1 MRAYRLLFATGAV
14 AALLLYVLVLRGPAP
29 GPAGSPTADGET
41 GRPVR
46 GGHLTA
52 TLRAEP
58 RTLNRVVDA
67 AFPTHLL
74 SLLTGAR
81 LARIHPVTQEPEPWL
96 AESVELA
103 ADARSLAVR
112 LRPDLRWSDGTPL
125 TADDVAFSLRA
136 AYETTGSVLAD
147 TLRVN
152 GRPLTATVEAP
163 DRLTIHAPAPYAP
176 LPRLL
181 DALPI
186 LPKHALEAA
195 LAEGTLGARCTPREP
210 CPSAGPFV
218 VSRYDAGERIVL
230 ARNPHYWRT
239 GEDGLPLPYIDG
251 LTLTIVPDQNAELLH
266 LTSGS
271 VDLTQSEPR
280 AEDIRV
286 LREAEAAGRVRLVEA
301 GPGLDRQML
310 WFNLGPAPI
319 DPARGFLRDRRFR
332 QAVSLAVDR
341 QGFADTVFLGA
352 ADPSPFPVTAANRA
366 WHAADL
372 PAPAYDPRRAAEL
385 LEAMG
390 LQDRDNDGVR
400 EDGAGRPVR
409 FTVLVQ
415 AGITAA
421 ERGAAFLRDALANL
435 GVAVDVVALD
445 LAAIFGRW
453 GSGEYDAIYHF
464 LQMTDTDP
472 AGNLD
477 FWLSRGSAHLWHPR
491 QATPATTW
499 EAEIDRLMLAQA
511 ASPDRAERVR
521 LFREVQRILGEEN
534 PAIWFAA
541 PRVYVAHSP
550 RVGGVIPAVT
560 RPQVL
565 WNADE
570 LWVR

>member
-1 MRAYRLLFATGAV
+1 MTSRRLFFALAAA
-14 AALLLYVLVLRGPAP
+14 AALLLYVLLRTPGPGPSTDGTGPAA
-29 GPAGSPTADGET
+29 GPPA
-41 GRPVR
+41 R

-58 RTLNRVVDA
+58 RTLNRHADA

-96 AESVELA
+96 AASISPA
-103 ADARSLAVR
+103 PDARSVEVR
-112 LRPDLRWSDGTPL
+112 LRPGLAWSDGAPL

-136 AYETTGSVLAD
+136 AYDAAGSVVAD

-152 GRPLTATVEAP
+152 GAPLEARVDAP
-163 DRLTIHAPAPYAP
+163 DRITFVAPAPYAP

-186 LPKHALEAA
+186 VPKHALEAA
-195 LAEGTLGARCTPREP
+195 LAEGRFAGACTPREP
-210 CPSAGPFV
+210 CPSAGPFLV
-218 VSRYDAGERIVL
+218 TRYDAGERIVL
-230 ARNPHYWRT
+230 ARNPRYWRT
-239 GEDGLPLPYIDG
+239 GADGAPLPYLDG
-251 LTLTIVPDQNAELLH
+251 LTLEIVPDQNAELLR
-266 LTSGS
+266 LTSGA

-280 AEDIRV
+280 AEDVRV
-286 LREAEAAGRVRLVEA
+286 LREAADAGRVRLDEA

-310 WFNLGPAPI
+310 WFNLGPGPV
-319 DPARGFLRDRRFR
+319 DSARMFLRDARFR
-332 QAVSLAVDR
+332 RAVSLAVDR

-352 ADPSPFPVTAANRA
+352 ADPAPFPVTAANRA

-372 PAPAYDPRRAAEL
+372 PAPAYDPRAAAAL
-385 LEAMG
+385 LEEMG
-390 LQDRDNDGVR
+390 LLDRDADGVR
-400 EDGAGRPVR
+400 EDAAGRPAR

-415 AGITAA
+415 SGITAA
-421 ERGAAFLRDALANL
+421 ERGAGFLRDALANL
-435 GVAVDVVALD
+435 GVAVDIAALD
-445 LAAIFGRW
+445 PAAIFGRW
-453 GSGEYDAIYHF
+453 GAGEYDAIYHF

-491 QATPATTW
+491 QAAPATAW
-499 EAEIDRLMLAQA
+499 EAEIDRLMLALA

-521 LFREVQRILGEEN
+521 LFHQVQRIVGEQN

-541 PRVYVAHSP
+541 PRVYVAYST
-550 RVGGVIPAVT
+550 RVGGVKPAVT

>member
-1 MRAYRLLFATGAV
+1 MSSRRLFFALGA
-14 AALLLYVLVLRGPAP
+14 AALLLLYVLFRGPAA
-29 GPAGSPTADGET
+29 GPAGGTDPGGEA
-41 GRPVR
+41 RPVR

-96 AESVELA
+96 AESIAVA
-103 ADARSLAVR
+103 PDARSLEVR
-112 LRPDLRWSDGTPL
+112 LRPDLRWSDGAPL
-125 TADDVAFSLRA
+125 TADDVAFSVRA
-136 AYETTGSVLAD
+136 AYEATGSVLGD
-147 TLRVN
+147 SLRVN
-152 GRPLTATVEAP
+152 GQPLTVRVDAP
-163 DRLTIHAPAPYAP
+163 DRITLLAPAPYAP

-186 LPKHALEAA
+186 LPKHVLEGP

-239 GEDGLPLPYIDG
+239 GADGSPLPYLDG
-251 LTLTIVPDQNAELLH
+251 LTLAIVPDQNAELLR
-266 LTSGS
+266 LTSGA

-286 LREAEAAGRVRLVEA
+286 LREAAAAGRVRLDEA

-319 DPARGFLRDRRFR
+319 DPSRGFLRDRRFR

-341 QGFADTVFLGA
+341 RGFADTVFLGA

-385 LEAMG
+385 LESMG
-390 LQDRDNDGVR
+390 LEDRDRDGVR
-400 EDGAGRPVR
+400 EDAAGRPAR

-421 ERGAAFLRDALANL
+421 ERGASFLRDALATL
-435 GVAVDVVALD
+435 GVAVDIVPLD

-491 QATPATTW
+491 QAAPATRW

-511 ASPDRAERVR
+511 ASPDREERVR

-541 PRVYVAHSP
+541 PRVFVAYSP
-550 RVGGVIPAVT
+550 RVGGVVPAVT

-570 LWVR
+570 LWVK